1 MPCARF
7 TRTQEFGDLFGNAFE
22 ENRQRRGG
30 VTDLRMKRSTYFA
43 GFAVLIALGTASLC
57 GAATASVSGL
67 VRDSAGVPQIGAE
80 VQLLGPGLSIVASA
94 YTNGEGR
101 FLISS
106 LTPGRYI
113 LKAMG
118 PSFLPSQRENVRVHT
133 GTIVNLTLYTL
144 YEVIQWLP
152 AEPRSGSAQKDDWAW
167 TLRSAANRPLL
178 RWLEDGPLIV
188 DSEGSGAR
196 PKLKARIM
204 ATGQAGTFGENGERF
219 STAVEDT
226 PSSSRELLA
235 RVDFAPDSDG
245 GMESMLGFQQDL
257 GFAGSVQSVAAVSID
272 PEVESSSNQGLEEAS
287 VRSSET
293 MHFGESLDGESPDG
307 GSVDA
312 EVGSDAVAGRLE
324 GASPS
329 TATALLPYATVAW
342 HDGASSVR
350 YRMATMVPD
359 QAGST
364 NEAAVWLPALAERNG
379 ALTVAHGMH
388 QEIGWERQT
397 DASGVSVLLYSDRVE
412 NPVLEAQGHFAPG
425 DAPAAVLQSSVL
437 FDQASGLMRAAG
449 PAYSTTGLQASLR
462 HRLPG
467 GSHVLVSYASGNA
480 LVMQALPQASTLP
493 DVLSAAHSRHM
504 QTFAISLSGTL
515 DGTGTQWRASYTW
528 QPDDAVTAVAPFAQE
543 MAEPFLNLHFRQPIR
558 ITRDGAEGLEALI
571 DMRNLLAEGYQPYI
585 LSDGSLILFA
595 QDQRSFRAGLAFTF

>member
-1 MPCARF
+1 
-7 TRTQEFGDLFGNAFE
+7 
-22 ENRQRRGG
+22 
-30 VTDLRMKRSTYFA
+30 MKCSTYFT
-43 GFAVLIALGTASLC
+43 GFAVLMALGTASLC
-57 GAATASVSGL
+57 GAATASVSGV

-80 VQLLGPGLSIVASA
+80 VELLGPDLSIIASA

-118 PSFLPSQRENVRVHT
+118 PSFLPSQRENVKVHAA
-133 GTIVNLTLYTL
+133 TIVNLTLYTL

-152 AEPRSGSAQKDDWAW
+152 AQPRSGGAQKDDWAW

-226 PSSSRELLA
+226 PTSSRELMA

-245 GMESMLGFQQDL
+245 GMESMLGFHQDL
-257 GFAGSVQSVAAVSID
+257 GFAGSVQSVAAVSIA
-272 PEVESSSNQGLEEAS
+272 PEVVSGGNAGLEEAT
-287 VRSSET
+287 VRSSEL
-293 MHFGESLDGESPDG
+293 MHFGEALE
-307 GSVDA
+307 A
-312 EVGSDAVAGRLE
+312 EVGSNAVAGRLA

-329 TATALLPYATVAW
+329 TATALLPYAMVAW
-342 HDGASSVR
+342 HDGDSTVR
-350 YRMATMVPD
+350 YRMATMAPD
-359 QAGST
+359 QAGGA

-379 ALTVAHGMH
+379 ALTIAHGSH

-397 DASGVSVLLYSDRVE
+397 GASGVSVLFFADHID

-425 DAPAAVLQSSVL
+425 KAPAAVL
-437 FDQASGLMRAAG
+437 FDRASNLMRAAG
-449 PAYSTTGLQASLR
+449 PAYGSTGVQASVQ

-467 GSHVLVSYASGNA
+467 GSQVRFSYATGNA
-480 LVMQALPQASTLP
+480 LVMPALPQASAWS
-493 DVLSAAHSRHM
+493 DVLAAAHSRRA

-528 QPDDAVTAVAPFAQE
+528 QPDDAMTAVAPFAQE

-558 ITRDGAEGLEALI
+558 IARDGSTGLEALL

-585 LSDGSLILFA
+585 LSDGSLLFFA
-595 QDQRSFRAGLAFTF
+595 QEQRGVSAGLAFTF

>member
-1 MPCARF
+1 
-7 TRTQEFGDLFGNAFE
+7 
-22 ENRQRRGG
+22 
-30 VTDLRMKRSTYFA
+30 MKCSTYFT
-43 GFAVLIALGTASLC
+43 GFAVLMALGTASLC
-57 GAATASVSGL
+57 GAATASVSGV

-80 VQLLGPGLSIVASA
+80 VELLGPDLSIIASA

-118 PSFLPSQRENVRVHT
+118 PSFLPSQRENVKVHAA
-133 GTIVNLTLYTL
+133 TIVNLTLYTL

-152 AEPRSGSAQKDDWAW
+152 AQPRSGGAQKDDWAW

-226 PSSSRELLA
+226 PTSSRELMA

-245 GMESMLGFQQDL
+245 GMESMLGFHQDL
-257 GFAGSVQSVAAVSID
+257 GFAGSVQSVAAVSIA
-272 PEVESSSNQGLEEAS
+272 PEVVSGGNAGLEEAT
-287 VRSSET
+287 VRSSEL
-293 MHFGESLDGESPDG
+293 MHFGEALE
-307 GSVDA
+307 A
-312 EVGSDAVAGRLE
+312 EVGSNAVAGRLA

-342 HDGASSVR
+342 HDGDSTVR
-350 YRMATMVPD
+350 YRMATMAPD
-359 QAGST
+359 QAGGA

-379 ALTVAHGMH
+379 ALTIAHGSH

-397 DASGVSVLLYSDRVE
+397 GASGVSVLFFADHID

-425 DAPAAVLQSSVL
+425 KAPAAVL
-437 FDQASGLMRAAG
+437 FDRASNLMRAAG
-449 PAYSTTGLQASLR
+449 PAYGSTGVQASVQ

-467 GSHVLVSYASGNA
+467 GSQVRFSYATGNA
-480 LVMQALPQASTLP
+480 LVMPALPQASAWS
-493 DVLSAAHSRHM
+493 DVLAAAHSRRA

-528 QPDDAVTAVAPFAQE
+528 QPDDAMTAVAPFAQE

-558 ITRDGAEGLEALI
+558 IARDGSTGLEALL

-585 LSDGSLILFA
+585 LSDGSLLFFA
-595 QDQRSFRAGLAFTF
+595 QEQRGGSAGLAFTF

>member
-1 MPCARF
+1 
-7 TRTQEFGDLFGNAFE
+7 
-22 ENRQRRGG
+22 
-30 VTDLRMKRSTYFA
+30 MKCSTYFT
-43 GFAVLIALGTASLC
+43 GFAVLMALGTASLC
-57 GAATASVSGL
+57 GAAPASVSGL

-80 VQLLGPGLSIVASA
+80 VELLGPDLSIIASA

-118 PSFLPSQRENVRVHT
+118 PSFLPSQRENVKVHAA
-133 GTIVNLTLYTL
+133 TIVNLTLYTL

-152 AEPRSGSAQKDDWAW
+152 AQPRSGSAPKDDWAW

-188 DSEGSGAR
+188 DSEGSGAK

-226 PSSSRELLA
+226 PSSSRELMA

-245 GMESMLGFQQDL
+245 GMESMLGFHQDL
-257 GFAGSVQSVAAVSID
+257 GFAGSVQSVAAVSIA
-272 PEVESSSNQGLEEAS
+272 PKVVSGGNSGLEEAT
-287 VRSSET
+287 VRSSEL
-293 MHFGESLDGESPDG
+293 MHFGEAAE
-307 GSVDA
+307 V
-312 EVGSDAVAGRLE
+312 EVGSNAVAGRLT

-329 TATALLPYATVAW
+329 TVTALLPYATVAW
-342 HDGASSVR
+342 HDGDSTVR

-359 QAGST
+359 QLGST
-364 NEAAVWLPALAERNG
+364 SEAAVWLPAVAERNG
-379 ALTVAHGMH
+379 TLTIAHGSH
-388 QEIGWERQT
+388 QEIGWERRT
-397 DASGVSVLLYSDRVE
+397 DASGVSVVLFADHID

-425 DAPAAVLQSSVL
+425 KVPAAVL
-437 FDQASGLMRAAG
+437 FDRMSNLMRAAG
-449 PAYSTTGLQASLR
+449 PAYGSHGLQASVER
-462 HRLPG
+462 RLPG
-467 GSHVLVSYASGNA
+467 GSHVRFSYASGNA
-480 LVMQALPQASTLP
+480 LVMPALPQASTLT
-493 DVLSAAHSRHM
+493 DVLAAAHSRRA

-543 MAEPFLNLHFRQPIR
+543 MAEPYLNLHFRQPIR
-558 ITRDGAEGLEALI
+558 IARDGSTGLEALL

-585 LSDGSLILFA
+585 LSDGSLLFFA
-595 QDQRSFRAGLAFTF
+595 QEQRGLSAGLAFTF

>member
-1 MPCARF
+1 MKCSAYF
-7 TRTQEFGDLFGNAFE
+7 T
-22 ENRQRRGG
+22 
-30 VTDLRMKRSTYFA
+30 
-43 GFAVLIALGTASLC
+43 GFVVLMALGTAPLC
-57 GAATASVSGL
+57 EAATASVSGL
-67 VRDSAGVPQIGAE
+67 VRDSSGVPQIGAE
-80 VQLLGPGLSIVASA
+80 VQLLGPGLNLVASA

-152 AEPRSGSAQKDDWAW
+152 AQPRSGSAQKDDWAW

-188 DSEGSGAR
+188 DSEASGAKPR
-196 PKLKARIM
+196 LKARIM

-245 GMESMLGFQQDL
+245 GMESMLGFHQDL
-257 GFAGSVQSVAAVSID
+257 GFAGSVQSVAAVSIA
-272 PEVESSSNQGLEEAS
+272 PEVVSGGDAGPQDAGLAEAS
-287 VRSSET
+287 LRSSEI
-293 MHFGESLDGESPDG
+293 MHFGESL
-307 GSVDA
+307 DA
-312 EVGSDAVAGRLE
+312 EVGSDAVAGRLA
-324 GASPS
+324 GDSPS
-329 TATALLPYATVAW
+329 TATAMLPYATVGW
-342 HDGASSVR
+342 HTGNSTVR

-364 NEAAVWLPALAERNG
+364 GEAAVWMPAMAERNG
-379 ALTVAHGMH
+379 TLTIAHGSH

-397 DASGVSVLLYSDRVE
+397 DASGVSVLLFSDHID
-412 NPVLEAQGHFAPG
+412 NPVLEAQGHFASR
-425 DAPAAVLQSSVL
+425 DAPAAVL
-437 FDQASGLMRAAG
+437 FDRTSNLMRAAG
-449 PAYSTTGLQASLR
+449 SNYSTSGVRASLER
-462 HRLPG
+462 RLPG
-467 GSHVLVSYASGNA
+467 GSHVLFSYTSGKA
-480 LVMQALPQASTLP
+480 LVMPALPHASASQASTLT
-493 DVLSAAHSRHM
+493 DVIAFAHSRRA

-528 QPDDAVTAVAPFAQE
+528 QPDDAMTAVAPFAQD
-543 MAEPFLNLHFRQPIR
+543 MAEPFLNLHIRQPIR
-558 ITRDGAEGLEALI
+558 IARDGSEGLEALL
-571 DMRNLLAEGYQPYI
+571 DMRNLLAEGYQPFV
-585 LSDGSLILFA
+585 LSDGSLLFFA

>member
-1 MPCARF
+1 
-7 TRTQEFGDLFGNAFE
+7 
-22 ENRQRRGG
+22 
-30 VTDLRMKRSTYFA
+30 MKCSTYFA
-43 GFAVLIALGTASLC
+43 GFAVLMALGTAPLC

-80 VQLLGPGLSIVASA
+80 VQVLGSDLSIIASV

-118 PSFLPSQRENVRVHT
+118 PSFLPSQRENVRVHA

-152 AEPRSGSAQKDDWAW
+152 AQPRSGSAPKDDWAW

-235 RVDFAPDSDG
+235 RVDFAPDTNA
-245 GMESMLGFQQDL
+245 GMESMLGFHQDL

-272 PEVESSSNQGLEEAS
+272 PEVESSSNEGLEEAS

-293 MHFGESLDGESPDG
+293 MHFGESLD
-307 GSVDA
+307 A
-312 EVGSDAVAGRLE
+312 EIGSDAVAGRLA
-324 GASPS
+324 GPSPS
-329 TATALLPYATVAW
+329 TVTALLPYATVAW
-342 HDGASSVR
+342 RDGASTVR
-350 YRMATMVPD
+350 YRMATMVPN
-359 QAGST
+359 QAGAGS
-364 NEAAVWLPALAERNG
+364 EAAVWLPALAERNG
-379 ALTVAHGMH
+379 ALTIEHGSH

-397 DASGVSVLLYSDRVE
+397 AASGVSVLLYSDHID

-425 DAPAAVLQSSVL
+425 ASPAAVL
-437 FDQASGLMRAAG
+437 FDRASNLMRAAG
-449 PAYSTTGLQASLR
+449 PAYSTTGVEASMQ

-467 GSHVLVSYASGNA
+467 GSQVRFSYASGNA
-480 LVMQALPQASTLP
+480 LVMPALPQASALT
-493 DVLSAAHSRHM
+493 DVLSAAHSRRA

-515 DGTGTQWRASYTW
+515 DGTRTQWRASYTW
-528 QPDDAVTAVAPFAQE
+528 QPDDTVTAVAPFAQE

>member
-1 MPCARF
+1 
-7 TRTQEFGDLFGNAFE
+7 
-22 ENRQRRGG
+22 
-30 VTDLRMKRSTYFA
+30 MKCSAYFA
-43 GFAVLIALGTASLC
+43 GFVVLMALGTAPLY
-57 GAATASVSGL
+57 GAAPASVSGL
-67 VRDSAGVPQIGAE
+67 VRDSSGVPQIGAE
-80 VQLLGPGLSIVASA
+80 VELLSPDLSVIASV

-101 FLISS
+101 FLISV

-118 PSFLPSQRENVRVHT
+118 TSFLPSQRENVRVHA

-152 AEPRSGSAQKDDWAW
+152 AEPRAGSAQKDDWAW

-188 DSEGSGAR
+188 DSEGPGAR

-226 PSSSRELLA
+226 PTSSRELLA
-235 RVDFAPDSDG
+235 RVDFAPDSNG
-245 GMESMLGFQQDL
+245 GMESMLGFHQDL

-272 PEVESSSNQGLEEAS
+272 PEVESSSNEGLEEAS
-287 VRSSET
+287 VRSSEV
-293 MHFGESLDGESPDG
+293 MHFGEAVEAEA
-307 GSVDA
+307 GSN
-312 EVGSDAVAGRLE
+312 AVAGRLA
-324 GASPS
+324 GGSPS
-329 TATALLPYATVAW
+329 TVTALLPYATVALR
-342 HDGASSVR
+342 DGNSTVR

-359 QAGST
+359 QAGGTS
-364 NEAAVWLPALAERNG
+364 EAAVWLPALAERNG
-379 ALTVAHGMH
+379 ALTIAHGFH

-397 DASGVSVLLYSDRVE
+397 DASGVSLLLYTDHIE
-412 NPVLEAQGHFAPG
+412 NPVLEAQGHFTPG
-425 DAPAAVLQSSVL
+425 DAPAAVL
-437 FDQASGLMRAAG
+437 FDQASNLMRAAG
-449 PAYSTTGLQASLR
+449 PAYSTTGVQASLQ

-467 GSHVLVSYASGNA
+467 GSHVLFSYISGSA
-480 LVMQALPQASTLP
+480 LVVPALPQASPLTN
-493 DVLSAAHSRHM
+493 VLSAAHSRHA

-515 DGTGTQWRASYTW
+515 EGTGTQWRASYTW
-528 QPDDAVTAVAPFAQE
+528 QPDDTVTAVAPFAQE
-543 MAEPFLNLHFRQPIR
+543 MAEPFLNLHFRQPIH
-558 ITRDGAEGLEALI
+558 IARDGAEGLEALI

-595 QDQRSFRAGLAFTF
+595 QDQRSIRAGLAFTF

>member
-1 MPCARF
+1 
-7 TRTQEFGDLFGNAFE
+7 
-22 ENRQRRGG
+22 
-30 VTDLRMKRSTYFA
+30 MKCSTYFT
-43 GFAVLIALGTASLC
+43 GFAVLMALGTASLC
-57 GAATASVSGL
+57 GAATASVSGV

-80 VQLLGPGLSIVASA
+80 VELLGPDLSIIASA

-118 PSFLPSQRENVRVHT
+118 PSFLPSQRENVKVHAA
-133 GTIVNLTLYTL
+133 TIVNLTLYTL

-152 AEPRSGSAQKDDWAW
+152 AQPRSGGAQKDDWAW

-226 PSSSRELLA
+226 PTSSRELMA

-245 GMESMLGFQQDL
+245 GMESMLGFHQDL
-257 GFAGSVQSVAAVSID
+257 GFAGSVQSVAAVSIA
-272 PEVESSSNQGLEEAS
+272 PEVVSGGNAGLEEAT
-287 VRSSET
+287 VRSSEL
-293 MHFGESLDGESPDG
+293 MHFGEALE
-307 GSVDA
+307 A
-312 EVGSDAVAGRLE
+312 EVGSNAVAGRLA

-342 HDGASSVR
+342 HDGDSTVR
-350 YRMATMVPD
+350 YRMATMAPD
-359 QAGST
+359 QAGGA

-379 ALTVAHGMH
+379 ALTIAHGSH

-397 DASGVSVLLYSDRVE
+397 DASGVSVLFFADHID

-425 DAPAAVLQSSVL
+425 KAPAAVL
-437 FDQASGLMRAAG
+437 FDRASNLMRAAG
-449 PAYSTTGLQASLR
+449 PAYGSTGVQASVQ

-467 GSHVLVSYASGNA
+467 GSQVRFSYATGNA
-480 LVMQALPQASTLP
+480 LVMPALPQATAWS
-493 DVLSAAHSRHM
+493 DVLAAAHSRRA

-528 QPDDAVTAVAPFAQE
+528 QPDDAMTAVAPFAQE

-558 ITRDGAEGLEALI
+558 IARDGSTGLEALL

-585 LSDGSLILFA
+585 LSDGSLLFFA
-595 QDQRSFRAGLAFTF
+595 QEQRGVSAGLAFTF

>member
-1 MPCARF
+1 
-7 TRTQEFGDLFGNAFE
+7 
-22 ENRQRRGG
+22 
-30 VTDLRMKRSTYFA
+30 MKCSAYFA
-43 GFAVLIALGTASLC
+43 GFAVLMALGTAPLC

-80 VQLLGPGLSIVASA
+80 VQLLGPDLSLIASV

-235 RVDFAPDSDG
+235 RVDFAPG
-245 GMESMLGFQQDL
+245 TNAGMESMLGFHQDL

-272 PEVESSSNQGLEEAS
+272 PEVESSSNEGLEEAS
-287 VRSSET
+287 VRSSEM
-293 MHFGESLDGESPDG
+293 MHFGEA
-307 GSVDA
+307 VDA
-312 EVGSDAVAGRLE
+312 EVGSNMVAGRLA
-324 GASPS
+324 GTSPS
-329 TATALLPYATVAW
+329 TATALLPYATVTW
-342 HDGASSVR
+342 HDGSSSVR

-359 QAGST
+359 QAGGA

-379 ALTVAHGMH
+379 ALTIEHGSH

-397 DASGVSVLLYSDRVE
+397 DASGVSVLLYSDHID

-425 DAPAAVLQSSVL
+425 DAPAAVL
-437 FDQASGLMRAAG
+437 FDRASNLMRAAG
-449 PAYSTTGLQASLR
+449 PNYSTTGVQASLR

-467 GSHVLVSYASGNA
+467 GSHVLFSYASGNA
-480 LVMQALPQASTLP
+480 LVMPALPQASASQVSTLT
-493 DVLSAAHSRHM
+493 DVIACAHSRHT

-558 ITRDGAEGLEALI
+558 ITRDGAEGLEALF
-571 DMRNLLAEGYQPYI
+571 DMRNLLAEGYQPFI
-585 LSDGSLILFA
+585 LSDGSVLFFA

>member
-1 MPCARF
+1 
-7 TRTQEFGDLFGNAFE
+7 
-22 ENRQRRGG
+22 
-30 VTDLRMKRSTYFA
+30 MKRSAYFA
-43 GFAVLIALGTASLC
+43 GFAVFIALGAAPSF
-57 GAATASVSGL
+57 GAASASVSGL

-80 VQLLGPGLSIVASA
+80 VQVLDPGLSVIARA
-94 YTNGEGR
+94 YTNAEGR

-118 PSFLPSQRENVRVHT
+118 PSFLPSQRENVKVRS
-133 GTIVNLTLYTL
+133 GTVVNLTLYTL

-152 AEPRSGSAQKDDWAW
+152 AEPRAGNAQKDDWAW

-188 DSEGSGAR
+188 DSEGPGAR

-235 RVDFAPDSDG
+235 RVDFAPDSNA
-245 GMESMLGFQQDL
+245 GMESMLGFRQDL
-257 GFAGSVQSVAAVSID
+257 GFAGSVQSVAAVSIA
-272 PEVESSSNQGLEEAS
+272 PEVVSGGNAGLDEATI
-287 VRSSET
+287 RSSEM
-293 MHFGESLDGESPDG
+293 MHFGEAVE
-307 GSVDA
+307 A
-312 EVGSDAVAGRLE
+312 EVGSNAVAGRLA
-324 GASPS
+324 GTSPS
-329 TATALLPYATVAW
+329 TVTALLPYATVVW
-342 HDGASSVR
+342 HDGASTVR
-350 YRMATMVPD
+350 YRMATMAPD
-359 QAGST
+359 QAGAPS
-364 NEAAVWLPALAERNG
+364 EAAAWLPALAERNG
-379 ALTVAHGMH
+379 ALTIEHGFH

-397 DASGVSVLLYSDRVE
+397 DASGVSVLLYTDHIN

-425 DAPAAVLQSSVL
+425 DAPAAVL
-437 FDQASGLMRAAG
+437 FDRASNLMRAAG
-449 PAYSTTGLQASLR
+449 PAYATTGVQASLQ

-467 GSHVLVSYASGNA
+467 GSRVRFSYASGDA
-480 LVMQALPQASTLP
+480 LVMPALPQTSALT
-493 DVLSAAHSRHM
+493 DVLAAAHSRRA

-528 QPDDAVTAVAPFAQE
+528 QPDDSVTAVAPFAQE

-558 ITRDGAEGLEALI
+558 ITRDGAEGLEALF
-571 DMRNLLAEGYQPYI
+571 DMRNLLAEGYQPFI
-585 LSDGSLILFA
+585 LSDGSLLFFA
-595 QDQRSFRAGLAFTF
+595 QEHRSVSAGLAFTF

>member
-1 MPCARF
+1 
-7 TRTQEFGDLFGNAFE
+7 
-22 ENRQRRGG
+22 
-30 VTDLRMKRSTYFA
+30 MKCSTYFA
-43 GFAVLIALGTASLC
+43 GFAVLIALGTTPLY
-57 GAATASVSGL
+57 GAAPASVSGL

-80 VQLLGPGLSIVASA
+80 VQVLGPDLSIVASV

-101 FLISS
+101 FLVSS

-113 LKAMG
+113 LKALG
-118 PSFLPSQRENVRVHT
+118 PSFLPSQRENVRVHA

-152 AEPRSGSAQKDDWAW
+152 AQPRSGGAQKDDWAW

-196 PKLKARIM
+196 PKLKARIV

-219 STAVEDT
+219 STAVEET

-235 RVDFAPDSDG
+235 RVDFGSSSDA

-272 PEVESSSNQGLEEAS
+272 PEVVSGGNTGLEEATI
-287 VRSSET
+287 RCSEI
-293 MHFGESLDGESPDG
+293 MHYGEA
-307 GSVDA
+307 VDV
-312 EVGSDAVAGRLE
+312 EVGSNAVAGRLA
-324 GASPS
+324 GTSRS
-329 TATALLPYATVAW
+329 TATAMLPYATVAW
-342 HDGASSVR
+342 HDGNSTVR

-359 QAGST
+359 QAGAQS
-364 NEAAVWLPALAERNG
+364 EAAAWLPALAERNG
-379 ALTVAHGMH
+379 ALTIEHGFH
-388 QEIGWERQT
+388 QEIAWERQT
-397 DASGVSVLLYSDRVE
+397 DASGMSVVLYSDHID
-412 NPVLEAQGHFAPG
+412 NPVLEAMGHFAPG
-425 DAPAAVLQSSVL
+425 DAPVAVL
-437 FDQASGLMRAAG
+437 FDQASNLMRAAG
-449 PAYSTTGLQASLR
+449 PAYGSNGVQASME

-467 GSHVLVSYASGNA
+467 GNRVRVSYASGNA
-480 LVMQALPQASTLP
+480 LVMTALPQAPALT
-493 DVLSAAHSRHM
+493 DVLAAAHSRHA
-504 QTFAISLSGTL
+504 QTYAISLSGTL

-528 QPDDAVTAVAPFAQE
+528 QPDDDVTPVAPFAQE
-543 MAEPFLNLHFRQPIR
+543 MAEPFMNIHFRQPIH
-558 ITRDGAEGLEALI
+558 ITRDGAVGLEALL

-585 LSDGSLILFA
+585 LSDGSLLLFA